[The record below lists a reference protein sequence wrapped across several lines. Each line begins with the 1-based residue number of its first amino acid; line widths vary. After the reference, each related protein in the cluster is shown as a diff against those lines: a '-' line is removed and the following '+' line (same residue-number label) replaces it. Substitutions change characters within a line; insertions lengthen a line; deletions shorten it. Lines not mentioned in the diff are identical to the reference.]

1 MKYPESIQNLINEF
15 NKLPGIGEKTSQ
27 RFVFYLLKQPK
38 EELARLASSIE
49 KLKDKIFLC
58 GNCFN
63 IDQKSPCSIC
73 TDKKRN
79 QKAVCVVAQAT
90 DIRTIEKTQEYNGLY
105 HVLEGTINQVE
116 GIGPEKLR
124 IKELISRI
132 KKDGV
137 EEIILALNSD
147 IEGETTILYLKK
159 LLAPYKIKI
168 TRLARG
174 LPLGSE
180 LEYADEITLTDALRG
195 RREV

>member
-1 MKYPESIQNLINEF
+1 MAKYPEAIQNLIDQF

-38 EELARLASSIE
+38 EELEKLAKNIE

-58 GNCFN
+58 QNCFN
-63 IDQKSPCSIC
+63 IDEKSPCSIC
-73 TDKKRN
+73 SDKKRD
-79 QKAVCVVAQAT
+79 QKTICVVCQAT

-132 KKDGV
+132 KKDGIR
-137 EEIILALNSD
+137 EIILALNSD

-159 LLAPYKIKI
+159 LLNPSKIKI
-168 TRLARG
+168 TRLAR
-174 LPLGSE
+174 
-180 LEYADEITLTDALRG
+180 
-195 RREV
+195 